1 MMTTAKIKLGEVR
14 PHPAV
19 TGVILSGGLNTRM
32 GVNKAFIPIL
42 GRRIVDLLLQVMTPC
57 FKEMM
62 LITNAPQDYLD
73 LDLMLV
79 TDVQKG
85 LGPFGGLLTALH
97 YLETPYL
104 FITACDTPFLN
115 PRLIQGLLTRLPQ
128 GGDII
133 IPATP
138 EGYQPLMALYS
149 KRCLK
154 VVEDFVKSG
163 RRKIYEIFPYVKTV
177 KVEPPELDVMDSQRY
192 SFFNL
197 NTPEDVVE
205 AQRVA
210 LEAAPWLW

>member
-1 MMTTAKIKLGEVR
+1 MTTAKIKLEETWPR
-14 PHPAV
+14 PDV

-57 FKEMM
+57 FKEVM

-85 LGPFGGLLTALH
+85 LGPFGGLLTALL
-97 YLETPYL
+97 YVETPYF
-104 FITACDTPFLN
+104 FITACDTPFIN
-115 PRLIQGLLTRLPQ
+115 PKLIQGLLALLPK

-163 RRKIYEIFPYVKTV
+163 RRKIYEIFPHVKTV
-177 KVEPPELDVMDSQRY
+177 KVEPPELYVMDSQGY

-197 NTPEDVVE
+197 NTPEDVSM

-210 LEAAPWLW
+210 REAAPWLW